1 MENNEQA
8 PVEHHDSD
16 HPSPAK
22 YIQIAVIL
30 TLITAFE
37 VAIYY
42 VDAIS
47 NGAFIAIFLSMSA
60 VKFLIVAM
68 FYMHLKFDNRVFTW
82 LFIAGLVLATGIL
95 ITLGVLFR
103 IFS

>member
-1 MENNEQA
+1 MQNNEHA
-8 PVEHHDSD
+8 PVEDHDSG

-42 VDAIS
+42 VNGIS
-47 NGAFIAIFLSMSA
+47 KEVFITIFLGMSV
-60 VKFLIVAM
+60 VKFIIVAM
-68 FYMHLKFDNRVFTW
+68 YYMHLKFDSRVFT
-82 LFIAGLVLATGIL
+82 LLLVAGLFLATGIL
-95 ITLGVLFR
+95 ITLGTLFR
-103 IFS
+103 IFT